1 MHRPNLGD
9 RMLGVGV
16 DYVGQI
22 FAVDV
27 TLEAEHFAHVCL
39 SIFPVVMPQPD
50 YIILEVR
57 VWS

>member
-1 MHRPNLGD
+1 
-9 RMLGVGV
+9 MLGVCV